1 MKNSKSLIF
10 RRIFVSYQCSY
21 HWYFYYDYWHFRF

>member
-21 HWYFYYDYWHFRF
+21 HW